1 MSQTVEEVNAG
12 KLAGGV
18 ELQPGHL
25 GMKTHHLKLFLAILG
40 PGLVA
45 MLADAD
51 VGSVITAAQSGAQWG
66 YKLLSLQVLM
76 IPVLY
81 VVQELTVRL
90 GIFTGKGHGEL
101 IRETFG
107 GGWAWL
113 SVAGLAVAC
122 LGALITEFAGISGVG
137 LLFGV
142 PQVTSLALAVTVL
155 LVVVWT
161 GSYRR
166 VERIA
171 IFLGLFELAF
181 VWVAMRA
188 PVQGHELM
196 SGLVTLPVHNHR
208 YWYMV
213 SANIGAVIM
222 PWMVFYQQSAV
233 TDKKL
238 KPDQYT
244 YSRWD
249 TAIGA
254 VLTQVVMV
262 AVLVAAAATLG
273 KTHAQTPLDTVGQ
286 IAQALTP
293 SLGIK
298 LGHIVFGL
306 GILGGAMVS
315 AIVVSLAMSWGFC
328 EVTGDS
334 HSLEHHPLEA
344 PWFYGIFSVGV
355 IGSAFV
361 VLLVPNL
368 VTLSV
373 AVQVMN
379 AFLLP
384 LVLGFLVAL
393 AVKALP
399 LEHRLRGAYFWV
411 VLGVVVVT
419 CVLGIYGGLRSLWN

>member
-1 MSQTVEEVNAG
+1 MSQSVEEVTAG
-12 KLAGGV
+12 KLAGGA
-18 ELQPGHL
+18 ELQPGPL
-25 GMKTHHLKLFLAILG
+25 GMKKHHLKLFLAILG

-51 VGSVITAAQSGAQWG
+51 VGSVVTAAQSGAQWG
-66 YKLLSLQVLM
+66 YKLLALQVLM

-107 GGWAWL
+107 RGWAWL

-213 SANIGAVIM
+213 
-222 PWMVFYQQSAV
+222 
-233 TDKKL
+233 
-238 KPDQYT
+238 
-244 YSRWD
+244 
-249 TAIGA
+249 
-254 VLTQVVMV
+254 
-262 AVLVAAAATLG
+262 
-273 KTHAQTPLDTVGQ
+273 
-286 IAQALTP
+286 
-293 SLGIK
+293 
-298 LGHIVFGL
+298 
-306 GILGGAMVS
+306 
-315 AIVVSLAMSWGFC
+315 
-328 EVTGDS
+328 
-334 HSLEHHPLEA
+334 
-344 PWFYGIFSVGV
+344 
-355 IGSAFV
+355 
-361 VLLVPNL
+361 
-368 VTLSV
+368 
-373 AVQVMN
+373 
-379 AFLLP
+379 
-384 LVLGFLVAL
+384 
-393 AVKALP
+393 
-399 LEHRLRGAYFWV
+399 
-411 VLGVVVVT
+411 
-419 CVLGIYGGLRSLWN
+419 